1 MQFVFLGPPGSGKG
15 TQSALIIEKY
25 KIPHIST
32 GDMFRKAIAEN
43 SPLGIEANKFISKGE
58 LVPDDITI
66 KLLFARIAQD
76 DCKQGYLLDGYP
88 RTIPQA
94 IALDDFG
101 KKIGRPIQLV
111 MNMVIDEE
119 LLLNRVKGR
128 RVCKDCN
135 TSFNLQSKPPIKPGI
150 CDKCGGEL
158 YQRSDDN
165 PESIKIRLHQHRTKT
180 APLLDYYL
188 KNGTLVANIDSLRDI
203 PTVFHEINS
212 YLEKIK

>member
-32 GDMFRKAIAEN
+32 GDIFRKAIAEQ
-43 SPLGIEANKFISKGE
+43 SPLGLEAQKYIAKGE

-66 KLLFARIAQD
+66 ELLLKRISKD
-76 DCKQGYLLDGYP
+76 DCKNGYLLDGYP

-94 IALDDFG
+94 EALDEYG
-101 KKIGRPIQLV
+101 KKINRPIQLV
-111 MNMVIDEE
+111 MNMVIEEE
-119 LLLNRVKGR
+119 LLLNRVEGR
-128 RVCKDCN
+128 RVCKVCN
-135 TSFNLQSKPPIKPGI
+135 TSFNLKSKPPIKPGI

-180 APLLDYYL
+180 APLLEYYR
-188 KNGTLVANIDSLRDI
+188 KKGTLVANIDSLRDI
-203 PTVFHEINS
+203 PTVFKEINS

>member
-15 TQSALIIEKY
+15 TQSSLIIEKY

-43 SPLGIEANKFISKGE
+43 SPLGIEANKYISKGQ

-66 KLLFARIAQD
+66 ELLFKRISQP
-76 DCKQGYLLDGYP
+76 DCANGFLLDGYP

-94 IALDDFG
+94 QALDEFS

-128 RVCKDCN
+128 RVCKVCN

-165 PESIKIRLHQHRTKT
+165 PESIKTRLHQHRTKT

-203 PTVFHEINS
+203 PTVFNEINS

>member
-15 TQSALIIEKY
+15 TQSALIIDKY

-43 SPLGIEANKFISKGE
+43 SPLGIEANKYISRGE
-58 LVPDDITI
+58 LVPDDLTIELLTKRIT
-66 KLLFARIAQD
+66 QD
-76 DCKQGYLLDGYP
+76 DCKNGFLLDGYP

-94 IALDDFG
+94 VALDEFG

-135 TSFNLQSKPPIKPGI
+135 TSYNLQSKPPIKAGI

-165 PESIKIRLHQHRTKT
+165 PESIKTRLHQHRTKT
-180 APLLDYYL
+180 APLLEYYR
-188 KNGTLVANIDSLRDI
+188 KNGTTVANIDSLRDI
-203 PTVFHEINS
+203 PAVFREINS

>member
-32 GDMFRKAIAEN
+32 GDIFRKAIAEQ
-43 SPLGIEANKFISKGE
+43 SPLGLEAQKYIAKGE

-66 KLLFARIAQD
+66 ELLLKRISKD
-76 DCKQGYLLDGYP
+76 DCKNGYLLDGYP

-94 IALDDFG
+94 VALDEYS
-101 KKIGRPIQLV
+101 KKINRPIQLV
-111 MNMVIDEE
+111 MNMVIEE
-119 LLLNRVKGR
+119 DLLLNRVDGR
-128 RVCKDCN
+128 RVCKVCN
-135 TSFNLQSKPPIKPGI
+135 TSFNLKSKPPIKAGI

-180 APLLDYYL
+180 APLLEYYR

-203 PTVFHEINS
+203 PTVFKEINS